1 MAFAHTV
8 GANTDKVGI
17 RIYTTAFR
25 KIYEDNGLAT
35 SAGQHL
41 YTVDLSGAG
50 FPANGFYY
58 LVLVEESGGK
68 KTKKVMKLIV
78 LR

>member
-1 MAFAHTV
+1 MAFTHTV

-17 RIYTTAFR
+17 KIYTTAFR

-41 YTVDLSGAG
+41 YRVDLSEVGI
-50 FPANGFYY
+50 PANGFYY

-68 KTKKVMKLIV
+68 QTKKVMKLII
-78 LR
+78 LK